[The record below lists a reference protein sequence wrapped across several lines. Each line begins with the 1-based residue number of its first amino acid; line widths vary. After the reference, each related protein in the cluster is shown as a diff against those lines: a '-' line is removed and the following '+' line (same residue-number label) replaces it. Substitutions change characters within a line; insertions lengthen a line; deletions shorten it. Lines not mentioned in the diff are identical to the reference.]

1 MENGCGASSVK
12 ALSETLGI
20 TRSRFYNAFGNRVM
34 LFVEAIGVY
43 YNQSPYIVLNRAT
56 PDMPVNRLL
65 TNLFRAAC
73 KARETD
79 LKSVYVL

>member
-12 ALSETLGI
+12 ALSEVLGI
-20 TRSRFYNAFGNRVM
+20 TRSRFYNAFGNRVV

-43 YNQSPYIVLNRAT
+43 YNETPDIVLDRST
-56 PDMPVNRLL
+56 PDMPVKKLL
-65 TNLFRAAC
+65 INLFRAAC
-73 KARETD
+73 KARESD